1 MKILKKNQ
9 LVILVISL
17 ILMTAG
23 YLNFTNQ
30 GLDKEQISALG
41 DATLV
46 STSAMQ
52 NDVQENKTIDNRK

>member
-9 LVILVISL
+9 LVVLVISL

-30 GLDKEQISALG
+30 SIDKEKISALG

-46 STSAMQ
+46 SANAIQ
-52 NDVQENKTIDNRK
+52 NEMNENKIE